1 MDNESAKKA
10 SSYKKGDLLRISS
23 RNGASNWF
31 VKQIDDKS
39 NSLTLSGEHSNRPK
53 KLILDKIDFKNQFV
67 SKIEKAEMEV
77 REGEILR
84 TSSRMYEHNIESNT
98 DLKVKK
104 IVPGFLVLKDGKKS
118 ILMIKASLNGAPLK
132 YGYTKSLHTT
142 STKRYDTTVSVLKP
156 YQTNKNNIFKINA
169 LSKSSSIIVTED
181 KEKAIKYSHRET
193 NRGSSISAD
202 NYSGLSIEAGNIL
215 NRISETTAVFSKQD
229 YFKEAISNNKDYT
242 QSKLNTDIADALEN
256 GYLIK
261 KDYSLKKPLIIYHLS
276 NEKMKS
282 KNINLRLDFELE
294 QNSSLK
300 LIDFFSDDSEKNF
313 MNIFYNFNLDKD
325 AILKNYKI
333 DKSLNKNLK
342 YSFNNINQKQNSISE
357 TFIFSAG
364 SDYFKNE
371 INCNLKGEYSSAFI
385 NGIFSLDDNKQHEI
399 RTTINHL
406 VENTKSYQLI
416 KSVLGKNTKSAYQGR
431 IYVDS
436 KAQKTDGYQLSKA
449 ILLDE
454 TSEFNAKPE
463 LEIYADDVKCSHGS
477 ASGSLDDNSIFYLM
491 SRGLNYKQAKGL
503 LINGFLLD
511 VIEKI
516 TDAEIK
522 DLLKKMIGLK
532 K

>member
-1 MDNESAKKA
+1 MKIIFINGRFEKIYF
-10 SSYKKGDLLRISS
+10 SYEDK
-23 RNGASNWF
+23 
-31 VKQIDDKS
+31 KQIEIIEDSYTTDKS
-39 NSLTLSGEHSNRPK
+39 ENNNSL
-53 KLILDKIDFKNQFV
+53 ID
-67 SKIEKAEMEV
+67 
-77 REGEILR
+77 L
-84 TSSRMYEHNIESNT
+84 NI
-98 DLKVKK
+98 
-104 IVPGFLVLKDGKKS
+104 
-118 ILMIKASLNGAPLK
+118 
-132 YGYTKSLHTT
+132 
-142 STKRYDTTVSVLKP
+142 
-156 YQTNKNNIFKINA
+156 A
-169 LSKSSSIIVTED
+169 LS
-181 KEKAIKYSHRET
+181 
-193 NRGSSISAD
+193 
-202 NYSGLSIEAGNIL
+202 
-215 NRISETTAVFSKQD
+215 
-229 YFKEAISNNKDYT
+229 NNHLK
-242 QSKLNTDIADALEN
+242 I
-256 GYLIK
+256 LIK
-261 KDYSLKKPLIIYHLS
+261 KVFSLKKHLIIYHLT

-294 QNSSLK
+294 ENSSLK
-300 LIDFFSDDSEKNF
+300 LIDFFNDITDKNF
-313 MNIFYNFNLDKD
+313 MNIFYNFKLKNDS
-325 AILKNYKI
+325 ILKNYKI
-333 DKSLNKNLK
+333 DKSLNQNLK
-342 YSFNNINQKQNSISE
+342 YSFNNIDQEKNSISE

>member
-1 MDNESAKKA
+1 MKEQ
-10 SSYKKGDLLRISS
+10 L
-23 RNGASNWF
+23 
-31 VKQIDDKS
+31 
-39 NSLTLSGEHSNRPK
+39 
-53 KLILDKIDFKNQFV
+53 KIDFNKIQEV
-67 SKIEKAEMEV
+67 SNFSNRDIE
-77 REGEILR
+77 I
-84 TSSRMYEHNIESNT
+84 
-98 DLKVKK
+98 
-104 IVPGFLVLKDGKKS
+104 KKS
-118 ILMIKASLNGAPLK
+118 YLNKFIENGFPNRKQENWKFL
-132 YGYTKSLHTT
+132 
-142 STKRYDTTVSVLKP
+142 D
-156 YQTNKNNIFKINA
+156 INQ
-169 LSKSSSIIVTED
+169 I
-181 KEKAIKYSHRET
+181 
-193 NRGSSISAD
+193 
-202 NYSGLSIEAGNIL
+202 
-215 NRISETTAVFSKQD
+215 
-229 YFKEAISNNKDYT
+229 ISNNISDLSFYNDYSIENKIDSSIFIDDLEHNKIIFINGRIEKIDFSYEDKKQIEIIEDSYT
-242 QSKLNTDIADALEN
+242 IDKSENNNSLIDLNIALSN
-256 GYLIK
+256 KHFKILIK
-261 KDYSLKKPLIIYHLS
+261 KGYSLKKPLIIYHLT

-313 MNIFYNFNLDKD
+313 MNIFYNFNLDRD
-325 AILKNYKI
+325 VILKNYKI

-357 TFIFSAG
+357 TFVFSAG